1 MGFSREI
8 EKVRDT
14 NLDSGLRYISLRH
27 AVELYGGM
35 SFTDTW
41 EAICKKCGIATYGEI
56 FSSENFNVAADF
68 LDQLHTE
75 YVESLDKLRNK
86 RKAEKHQ

>member
-41 EAICKKCGIATYGEI
+41 EAICKKCGIAANGEK
-56 FSSENFNVAADF
+56 FSSDNFSVAAEF

-75 YVESLDKLRNK
+75 YIDSLDKLRSK
-86 RKAEKHQ
+86 RKIEKHQ